1 MGLQKTEDTESRVE
15 KLIET
20 ALEADAEDFEK
31 LNPTDD
37 TIELEFTCS
46 TDDLSWLTTTVTAP
60 DMSSELLGSE
70 LIYAPLQTADV
81 DSATQTNV
89 ADLVKALEE
98 DNDILRVWTTLA
110 T

>member
-1 MGLQKTEDTESRVE
+1 
-15 KLIET
+15 
-20 ALEADAEDFEK
+20 
-31 LNPTDD
+31 
-37 TIELEFTCS
+37 
-46 TDDLSWLTTTVTAP
+46 
-60 DMSSELLGSE
+60 MSSELLGSE